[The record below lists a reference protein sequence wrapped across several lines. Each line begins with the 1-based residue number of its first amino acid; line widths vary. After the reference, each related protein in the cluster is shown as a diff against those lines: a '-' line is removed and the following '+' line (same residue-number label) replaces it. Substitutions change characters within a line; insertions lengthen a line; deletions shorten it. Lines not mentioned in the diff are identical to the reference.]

1 MSLELLFNISIDFET
16 MWQKKQKVGVKP
28 EMFYTVSLENLKSL
42 KVFSNRLQEQKDLR
56 IVSKI
61 KNG

>member
-28 EMFYTVSLENLKSL
+28 EMFYMMSLENLKSL
-42 KVFSNRLQEQKDLR
+42 KVFSNRLQKQKDLL
-56 IVSKI
+56 ILSKI

>member
-1 MSLELLFNISIDFET
+1 MRLELLFNISIDFET

-28 EMFYTVSLENLKSL
+28 EMFYMMSLENLKSL
-42 KVFSNRLQEQKDLR
+42 KVFSNRLQEQKDLL
-56 IVSKI
+56 ILSKI